1 MIAKSKEMLG
11 EGGIRG
17 RKRVKAKGRESL
29 VDLRINAHT
38 DPSACQQGGAF
49 PPYSDYYST
58 PGAGG
63 GNQLALTAVQSTSCW
78 TASFRTA
85 GCMADIQLSL
95 NTLRKK

>member
-1 MIAKSKEMLG
+1 
-11 EGGIRG
+11 
-17 RKRVKAKGRESL
+17 VKAKGRESL

-63 GNQLALTAVQSTSCW
+63 GGGGDQLALTAVQSTSC
-78 TASFRTA
+78 
-85 GCMADIQLSL
+85 
-95 NTLRKK
+95 

>member
-1 MIAKSKEMLG
+1 LG
-11 EGGIRG
+11 GWREGGKEIRG

-58 PGAGG
+58 PGAGEG
-63 GNQLALTAVQSTSCW
+63 GEPAGTHSCSVNQLLD
-78 TASFRTA
+78 SFV
-85 GCMADIQLSL
+85 
-95 NTLRKK
+95 

>member
-1 MIAKSKEMLG
+1 M
-11 EGGIRG
+11 
-17 RKRVKAKGRESL
+17 KAKGRESL

-63 GNQLALTAVQSTSCW
+63 GGGGDQLALTAVQSTSC
-78 TASFRTA
+78 
-85 GCMADIQLSL
+85 
-95 NTLRKK
+95 

>member
-1 MIAKSKEMLG
+1 MIAKRKERLG
-11 EGGIRG
+11 GGREGNTSTCG

-63 GNQLALTAVQSTSCW
+63 GGGKPAGTHSCSVNQLLD
-78 TASFRTA
+78 SFV
-85 GCMADIQLSL
+85 
-95 NTLRKK
+95 